1 MKNKRRKNA
10 LGLYSFITVKMFGS
24 SFIYLLSPMGQ
35 RVSLY
40 GILVQLKAKKNKK
53 IEGLCLGAGKI
64 KNSCD

>member
-10 LGLYSFITVKMFGS
+10 LGLYSFTTVKMFGS

-35 RVSLY
+35 RISLY
-40 GILVQLKAKKNKK
+40 GILVQLKAKKKIKK

-64 KNSCD
+64 KNF

>member
-40 GILVQLKAKKNKK
+40 GILVQLKAKKKK
-53 IEGLCLGAGKI
+53 K
-64 KNSCD
+64 KNRRAVFRGWNN

>member
-10 LGLYSFITVKMFGS
+10 LGLYSFTTVKMFGS

-35 RVSLY
+35 RISLY
-40 GILVQLKAKKNKK
+40 GILVQLKAKKKKK

-64 KNSCD
+64 KNF